1 MFALKYVFYHI
12 LFLKNMSMERGREFN
27 SS

>member
-1 MFALKYVFYHI
+1 
-12 LFLKNMSMERGREFN
+12 MSMERGREFN